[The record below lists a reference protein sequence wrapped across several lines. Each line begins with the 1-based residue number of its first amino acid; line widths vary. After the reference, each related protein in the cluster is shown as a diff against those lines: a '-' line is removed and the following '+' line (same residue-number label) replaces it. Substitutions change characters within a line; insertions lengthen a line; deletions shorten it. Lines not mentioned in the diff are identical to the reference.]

1 MGQSPGD
8 AVSAKHRHA
17 PETLP
22 SALARRAFLR
32 RLMAMTG
39 AAAAANALPAL
50 AAVPDPRSPLLVV
63 IVGAGLAGLVSAYEL
78 EKRGHRVTILEADTR
93 HVGGR
98 VRTLRF
104 ADGLYGE
111 AGAMRVPARHA
122 LTRHYIGEFG
132 LPLRNFVSSN
142 PQAYYFLRG
151 ERQRKSDVAKLNRL
165 YALREDERDKTPD
178 DFFEQSI
185 GRVLKSLSAAEGKD
199 LSEVTPATA
208 RIRALDQQSLQQLA
222 ESAGLSAEAIEFMAT
237 ASGNEALMLSAATET
252 LREELLEVW
261 SQGFD
266 EIVGGTDRLAAAFA
280 SRLRS
285 KPRMGCEVVTLTQS
299 ADGRVAGAVYRE
311 RGVEKR
317 VEGDFL
323 LCTLPSPVLSRIVVE
338 PEMSGPKWRAIR
350 QLNYDSSTKV
360 LAVARR
366 RFWETD
372 DGIYG
377 GGTFTDLP
385 IATAYYPSDNAQA
398 KNPAV
403 SRGPGVMLASY
414 SWGQAARRLASLDH
428 PARAA
433 VVLRHL
439 ARVHRHLREPGI
451 VRETRSWSW
460 DNHPLSGG
468 AFAWFMPGQHTSL
481 YADLIRPEGRLHFAG
496 EHASLTHTWMQGA
509 LESGLRATREMLEA
523 AQRTY

>member
-1 MGQSPGD
+1 MSQVRY
-8 AVSAKHRHA
+8 AH
-17 PETLP
+17 
-22 SALARRAFLR
+22 ARREFLR

-39 AAAAANALPAL
+39 AAAASSALPAL
-50 AAVPDPRSPLLVV
+50 AAIPDAGKPLHV
-63 IVGAGLAGLVSAYEL
+63 IVVGAGLAGLVAAYEL
-78 EKRGHRVTILEADTR
+78 EQRGHRVTILEADQR

-98 VRTLRF
+98 VRTLRL

-111 AGAMRVPARHA
+111 AGAMRIPTRHE
-122 LTRHYIGEFG
+122 LTRHYIKAFDV
-132 LPLRNFVSSN
+132 PLRPFVHSN
-142 PQAYYFLRG
+142 PQAYAFLRG
-151 ERQRKSDVAKLNRL
+151 ERQRRADVAKLGHL
-165 YALREDERDKTPD
+165 YALKDNERGKSPD
-178 DFFEQSI
+178 DFFDMSI
-185 GRVLKSLSAAEGKD
+185 GRALKSLTDADNKD
-199 LSEVTPATA
+199 LSAITPTTAT
-208 RIRALDQQSLQQLA
+208 IRAFDQQSLQQLA
-222 ESAGLSAEAIEFMAT
+222 EQAGLSDEAIEFLAT
-237 ASGNEALMLSAATET
+237 SSGSEALMLSAATET

-266 EIVGGTDRLAAAFA
+266 EVIGGTDRLPTAFVA
-280 SRLRS
+280 RLRA
-285 KPRMGCEVVTLTQS
+285 KPRMGCVVITLTQS
-299 ADGRVAGAVYRE
+299 ADKQRAGAIYRE
-311 RGVEKR
+311 GGVRKQ

-323 LCTLPSPVLSRIVVE
+323 LCTLPCPVLSRIEVQ

-377 GGTFTDLP
+377 GGSFTDLP
-385 IATAYYPSDNAQA
+385 VATAYYPSDNAQA
-398 KNPAV
+398 KSEKV

-428 PARAA
+428 SARAD

-439 ARVHRHLREPGI
+439 SRVHPQLREPGI

-460 DNHPLSGG
+460 DNHALSGG

-481 YADLIRPEGRLHFAG
+481 YADLIKPEGRIHFAG

-509 LESGLRATREMLEA
+509 LASGLRATREMLTA
-523 AQRTY
+523 AQRAY